1 MSEASGGED
10 WRGVGVG
17 ASAWFDAPS
26 LTAGA
31 ALVGRIAELAGG
43 TGLPD
48 VDLRPSGVRV
58 RIGASGAADLND
70 ADLTDADLG
79 EADVALAR
87 AISRAARELG
97 LAADP
102 SALQTVQLAI
112 DAADTPSVMSFWRT
126 TLAYEPVGDDA
137 LVDPLRRDPAFSF
150 HPLDQPRPLRNRIH
164 VDVSRA
170 PNAVDAVKATVG
182 QEAYGAYQLTLADAE
197 GNEVDLVPGGELSK
211 ETADWRTM
219 FGAMTFYP
227 TAPPSQASELATTVA
242 GLADDA
248 GLPMLVDLRPDGVT
262 IDSGKDEWE
271 DDEGAAESR
280 FVDLASRIQTA
291 AREMGLAADPT
302 RLRFVQL
309 GIDALDVPAVRA
321 FWTTVLG
328 YQHDRR
334 PFLADIHDPRR
345 LNPVII
351 FQQLDPADEERR
363 RQRNRIR
370 FDISVPYDQLEA
382 RINAALAAG
391 GRIVTDETPGEQR
404 DQHHELK
411 RGRRCTLT
419 DPEGNELD
427 LVSSPA
433 SGHI

>member
-1 MSEASGGED
+1 M
-10 WRGVGVG
+10 
-17 ASAWFDAPS
+17 
-26 LTAGA
+26 
-31 ALVGRIAELAGG
+31 
-43 TGLPD
+43 
-48 VDLRPSGVRV
+48 
-58 RIGASGAADLND
+58 
-70 ADLTDADLG
+70 
-79 EADVALAR
+79 
-87 AISRAARELG
+87 
-97 LAADP
+97 
-102 SALQTVQLAI
+102 
-112 DAADTPSVMSFWRT
+112 
-126 TLAYEPVGDDA
+126 
-137 LVDPLRRDPAFSF
+137 
-150 HPLDQPRPLRNRIH
+150 
-164 VDVSRA
+164 
-170 PNAVDAVKATVG
+170 DAVKATVG